1 MGDCLAGRDYR
12 AISRWCTGI
21 ISNKQSNISYCGR
34 VVMIEQHHIDII
46 AMPYVPGVTR
56 GAIQHGGETNIAN
69 RILILRQQDI
79 EAIFEPPLGFVV
91 VEGAPFSHTMIRF
104 MSMGVPTVII
114 SEQHAELLKEGMEVM
129 LNGATGQITTKIS
142 EDVESETGTLSVSR
156 QPLTTTDGVPI
167 HLRASV
173 RNQEAAQRSRIEGAE
188 SIGLVRSEFLMPDDG
203 SVPDSAFY
211 THAFGQICE
220 AASPLPVTIRLLDV
234 AADKIPAWMPALD
247 SVGGALGLQGVRLYG
262 IEPMKSVCQA
272 QLSAINS
279 LSDSYD
285 IRVLIP
291 YLVRHE
297 ELHYWVNFI
306 RQQLSKPLP
315 LGAMAETPASA
326 LDLANWF
333 DLVDFVAVGCNDLM
347 QCLFAADRDRAE
359 LRDYLDPYAP
369 LLWRFMQQI
378 ATVAETQLDR
388 IQLCGVL
395 AQLPCVLPILLG
407 LGYRAF
413 SVEATLIPYLRQTI
427 TTTNVAE
434 AQRLAQQICA
444 ASDSRQVLELLG
456 LHDGSYQPFLVP

>member
-1 MGDCLAGRDYR
+1 MTPKG
-12 AISRWCTGI
+12 
-21 ISNKQSNISYCGR
+21 
-34 VVMIEQHHIDII
+34 IDIFG
-46 AMPYVPGVTR
+46 MPYVPGMAQ
-56 GAIQHGGETNIAN
+56 GALQLGAQKDIAN
-69 RILILRQQDI
+69 RIVVLLQQDI
-79 EAIFEPPLGFVV
+79 ETIYELPRGFVV

-114 SEQHAELLKEGMEVM
+114 SEQQAELLQEGMEIR

-142 EDVESETGTLSVSR
+142 DVDEPEPESLFVSEH
-156 QPLTTTDGVPI
+156 PLKTNDGIAVS
-167 HLRASV
+167 LRASV
-173 RNQEAAQRSRIEGAE
+173 RNEEAAQRSRLEGAE
-188 SIGLVRSEFLMPDDG
+188 AIGLVRSEFLLPADG
-203 SVPDSAFY
+203 SVPDSVFY

-220 AASPLPVTIRLLDV
+220 AAAPLPVTIRLLDV

-262 IEPMKSVCQA
+262 IEPMRSVCQA
-272 QLSAINS
+272 QLDAINS
-279 LSDSYD
+279 LSERYA

-297 ELHYWVNFI
+297 ELHYWTESI
-306 RQQLSKPLP
+306 RQQLSKSLP
-315 LGAMAETPASA
+315 LGAMAETPAST
-326 LDLANWF
+326 LDMANWF
-333 DLVDFVAVGCNDLM
+333 DLVDFVAIGCNDLM

-378 ATVAETQLDR
+378 ATNAETQLDR

-395 AQLPCVLPILLG
+395 AQLPGVLPILLG

-427 TTTNVAE
+427 TTTNVVE
-434 AQRLAQQICA
+434 AQRLAQQVCA
-444 ASDSRQVLELLG
+444 TKESREVLELLG
-456 LHDGSYQPFLVP
+456 LNSGSYQPFLLP